1 MTDFLTQE
9 RILELLSTY
18 GLRIV
23 GALLIF
29 FIGRKVAL
37 WLSKMF
43 VKIVGKTSL
52 DETTA
57 SFLSSAI
64 YMILLLIVVLAALSN
79 LGVETTSFVALLGA
93 MGLAIGMALR
103 DSFSS
108 IGAGLLLV
116 FFKPFKVKDLIDLS
130 GVLGTVEAINIFST
144 VLKTTDNK
152 QIIIPNSK
160 VVTDNIINYSAKK
173 LRRVDLVFGIGYEDD
188 LLKAKKVLG
197 DIISSYAKILKE
209 PEPLIAV
216 LALSQSSVDFTV
228 RVWVKTDD
236 YWDVYFYLNENV
248 KLRFD
253 EEKISIPYPQLT
265 VSKKP

>member
-1 MTDFLTQE
+1 MEQYFSQA

-18 GLRIV
+18 GLRVV

-29 FIGRKVAL
+29 FIGRKLASI
-37 WLSKMF
+37 LSKMF
-43 VKIVGKTSL
+43 VKFIGKTSL

-57 SFLSSAI
+57 SFLNSAI

-93 MGLAIGMALR
+93 MGLAIGMALK

-116 FFKPFKVKDLIDLS
+116 FFKPFKVKDHIDLS
-130 GVLGTVEAINIFST
+130 GVLGTVESINIFST
-144 VLKTTDNK
+144 VLKTVDNK
-152 QIIIPNSK
+152 QIVIPNSK
-160 VVTDNIINYSAKK
+160 IVTNNIINYSAKK

-188 LLKAKKVLG
+188 LLKAKKVLA
-197 DIISSYAKILKE
+197 DIISSCAQTHKE
-209 PEPLIAV
+209 PAPLIAV
-216 LALSQSSVDFTV
+216 LALSESSVDLTV

-236 YWDVYFYLNENV
+236 YWDVYFYLNEAV

-253 EEKISIPYPQLT
+253 EEKITIPYPQVT
-265 VSKKP
+265 VSKKS